1 MNKVLVINGPNLNLL
16 GKREIEIYGKE
27 SLKDIEINTKKFAE
41 TNNLFSELKYSVFKA
56 SAIGEDIEEP
66 FINWPIIS
74 SPQKILELSFK
85 QSNEESEIINLI
97 QDCLDGAYKGLII
110 NAGAYT
116 HTSVAIFDALKAIKI
131 PIIEIHLSNINKRE
145 EFRKK
150 SFISEVANGVI
161 FGFGS
166 YGYILGVMA
175 MKNLLEENG

>member
-41 TNNLFSELKYSVFKA
+41 NNNLELF
-56 SAIGEDIEEP
+56 
-66 FINWPIIS
+66 
-74 SPQKILELSFK
+74 FK

>member
-1 MNKVLVINGPNLNLL
+1 MKKILVINGPNLNLL
-16 GKREIEIYGKE
+16 GKREIEIYGKT
-27 SLKDIEINTKKFAE
+27 SLKSIENTTREFAK
-41 TNNLFSELKYSVFKA
+41 NNS
-56 SAIGEDIEEP
+56 
-66 FINWPIIS
+66 
-74 SPQKILELSFK
+74 LEVEFK

-166 YGYILGVMA
+166 YSYILAIMA
-175 MKNLLEENG
+175 IKNLLENKNG